1 MKIIVNILKIA
12 TQLIFL
18 DQRASKRE
26 QKIELSENQQQQQ
39 KYIKLFINRI

>member
-1 MKIIVNILKIA
+1 MKKVVNILKIA
-12 TQLIFL
+12 TQLMFL
-18 DQRASKRE
+18 AQRASKRE

>member
-1 MKIIVNILKIA
+1 MFSA
-12 TQLIFL
+12 
-18 DQRASKRE
+18 QRASKRE